1 MLVGAKKA
9 DVEIV
14 AGILEIVGIAAKERR
29 VELRSEDQ
37 ADVSVFLVRIKMVLP
52 ALIEGDHVAAQARLV
67 GRFLL
72 DLGHR
77 LPPGLLGR
85 GVVQAGSHTG
95 GDARGHVLD
104 ADQHI
109 ELEIGGLGLL
119 VVGLGEEAV
128 AVVVLVLRAE
138 LRQCVGADVV
148 VGHDQPVNRD
158 ERPRPAIVEPHR
170 RRPQMIGPSRRRLE
184 TIPGLE
190 RAQREVVKHPHPF
203 VGAGRRGGAH
213 EKETGK
219 KESMSMTQEHQ
230 SMLLIAI
237 RPARMPACRP
247 SILEFPPWPEGG
259 RADHATEGLPIRPS
273 SKRCGQ
279 TVKGAGADGFRL
291 ADHELSALRRLGPV
305 EVAASIAATVPPDP
319 ERIAPNRRRGPG
331 LTALRQS
338 GRHEHR
344 GSARRRRFGATRGP
358 ASRRRE
364 AVLRSRGRR
373 GTRRRS
379 AAGAWDKSLGSG
391 DEIECSLGRATAGS
405 VRKPGPEIVIW
416 TSIIVAA
423 TAVDRNAPCSPRRT
437 IAKRE

>member
-1 MLVGAKKA
+1 MLVGTKKA

-219 KESMSMTQEHQ
+219 KESMSMTQKHQ

-237 RPARMPACRP
+237 RTTRMPACRP
-247 SILEFPPWPEGG
+247 SIREFPPWPEGG

-291 ADHELSALRRLGPV
+291 HESQRTSGVKAACPILALEGMPG
-305 EVAASIAATVPPDP
+305 ASC
-319 ERIAPNRRRGPG
+319 
-331 LTALRQS
+331 
-338 GRHEHR
+338 HR
-344 GSARRRRFGATRGP
+344 
-358 ASRRRE
+358 
-364 AVLRSRGRR
+364 
-373 GTRRRS
+373 
-379 AAGAWDKSLGSG
+379 
-391 DEIECSLGRATAGS
+391 
-405 VRKPGPEIVIW
+405 
-416 TSIIVAA
+416 
-423 TAVDRNAPCSPRRT
+423 PCSPDQCTLVSRPDRLP
-437 IAKRE
+437 RPRV